1 VFTRLEANAN
11 DHHAAIFE
19 AIRERDSAAA
29 GAHMRAHIEATR
41 TSLHDLLPSHPA
53 IELVYFAVVGT
64 AWGLPLFPLLSWM
77 NKEP

>member
-1 VFTRLEANAN
+1 MTLIVKKIVGTLAILVFLALYAM
-11 DHHAAIFE
+11 AAV
-19 AIRERDSAAA
+19 
-29 GAHMRAHIEATR
+29 
-41 TSLHDLLPSHPA
+41 SLHDLLPSHPA

>member
-1 VFTRLEANAN
+1 MTLIVKKIVGTLAILVFLALYAM
-11 DHHAAIFE
+11 AAV
-19 AIRERDSAAA
+19 
-29 GAHMRAHIEATR
+29 
-41 TSLHDLLPSHPA
+41 SLHDLLPRHPA